1 MQAADFGMIFFET
14 IDLFPP
20 ECRGVT
26 ETRMGHHDDI
36 GIAMK
41 VKPHLPSIVFQESD
55 QLRRPLVG
63 STPRTGTWLE
73 IDSDRSNWP
82 ER

>member
-36 GIAMK
+36 GIAIK
-41 VKPHLPSIVFQESD
+41 VKSHLPSIVLEEAG
-55 QLRRPLVG
+55 QL
-63 STPRTGTWLE
+63 
-73 IDSDRSNWP
+73 
-82 ER
+82 